1 MGLQGND
8 ISEEARIAAI
18 ADAFDAMSSNRV
30 YRRACDY
37 EYIRR
42 ELSEGRGRQFD
53 PHFVDIFLNIWDRGL
68 LDGILKN
75 DETETNKGFEESS
88 ALLQKI
94 METFVSQ
101 NASDDLD
108 ITTGIMGRT
117 VGETAIA
124 QAMKE
129 NAGCLVFFDVDNL
142 KRINDTNGHDA
153 GDKAL
158 KLMGDIL
165 SEYSKD
171 NALCCRLGGDEFLLF
186 MKEVSRDDAQDRVR
200 RIISAYASEK
210 EKDARISAASL
221 SAGMVMCRPNDPYA
235 DVFNKADKALYHIKQ
250 NGKNNC
256 GFYEESDVTV
266 NERVDMDRLVAG
278 IRNSGYYTGAMGVEY
293 REFTKLYDY
302 VDNLKKRFSY
312 SFNLIVISLHEIP
325 GNNTGVEEL
334 EKAMACMEQSIR
346 QTLRGVDIMTRYSG
360 RHILVMLVGTNE
372 EGVKTAVDR
381 IFRGYYKMNGSGS
394 YSPSYMIAER

>member
-1 MGLQGND
+1 
-8 ISEEARIAAI
+8 
-18 ADAFDAMSSNRV
+18 
-30 YRRACDY
+30 
-37 EYIRR
+37 
-42 ELSEGRGRQFD
+42 
-53 PHFVDIFLNIWDRGL
+53 
-68 LDGILKN
+68 
-75 DETETNKGFEESS
+75 
-88 ALLQKI
+88 
-94 METFVSQ
+94 
-101 NASDDLD
+101 
-108 ITTGIMGRT
+108 
-117 VGETAIA
+117 
-124 QAMKE
+124 
-129 NAGCLVFFDVDNL
+129 
-142 KRINDTNGHDA
+142 
-153 GDKAL
+153 
-158 KLMGDIL
+158 
-165 SEYSKD
+165 
-171 NALCCRLGGDEFLLF
+171 
-186 MKEVSRDDAQDRVR
+186 
-200 RIISAYASEK
+200 
-210 EKDARISAASL
+210 
-221 SAGMVMCRPNDPYA
+221 
-235 DVFNKADKALYHIKQ
+235 
-250 NGKNNC
+250 
-256 GFYEESDVTV
+256 VTV